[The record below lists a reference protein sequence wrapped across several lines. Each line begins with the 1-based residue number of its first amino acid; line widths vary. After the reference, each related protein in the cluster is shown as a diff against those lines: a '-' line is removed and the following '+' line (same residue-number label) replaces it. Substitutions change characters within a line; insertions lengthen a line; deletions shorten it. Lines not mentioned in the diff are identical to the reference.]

1 MSATNDP
8 HLYFT
13 KKVEESESGEQTL
26 SILNEIARKSV
37 NNNLENKKIKELKK
51 LENQQDQKNV
61 LRIISTV
68 LTDHQCN
75 SSTTFTITTADTY
88 FLLTFYGV
96 PYIITSTLLESI
108 SNLNYKYFL
117 LNVIRKV
124 YIDPKEEKAS
134 FVVEIGTTLHAT
146 LVALRL

>member
-1 MSATNDP
+1 
-8 HLYFT
+8 
-13 KKVEESESGEQTL
+13 
-26 SILNEIARKSV
+26 
-37 NNNLENKKIKELKK
+37 
-51 LENQQDQKNV
+51 
-61 LRIISTV
+61 
-68 LTDHQCN
+68 
-75 SSTTFTITTADTY
+75 
-88 FLLTFYGV
+88 
-96 PYIITSTLLESI
+96 LLESI